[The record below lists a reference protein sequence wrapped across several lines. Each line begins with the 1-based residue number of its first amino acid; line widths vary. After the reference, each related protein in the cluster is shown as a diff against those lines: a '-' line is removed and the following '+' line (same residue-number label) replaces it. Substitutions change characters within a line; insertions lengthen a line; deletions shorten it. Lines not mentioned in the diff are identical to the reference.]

1 MIKVQNSLTE
11 PFFLNIST
19 FILEMILAKSCRAK
33 IIEKNCGGIDM
44 AVKQIL
50 LILDVLDQP
59 KVGVTMNE

>member
-1 MIKVQNSLTE
+1 
-11 PFFLNIST
+11 
-19 FILEMILAKSCRAK
+19 MILAKSCRAK
-33 IIEKNCGGIDM
+33 SIEKNCGGIDM